1 MTPLLSTPLRVTAS
15 APRWEFD
22 RKAPNAPQ
30 TEPIQGEL
38 FSGEAL
44 EAPASALVRETIQN
58 SLDAR
63 AGAEPVRVRFTLP
76 SEAAVKGFD
85 SPWLAGLRPHLLAE
99 RNGLAR
105 RPAEQQAFSTLLV
118 EDYGTCGL
126 PGDVAQTN
134 NTAEEYRGRRNHF
147 FHFWRAI
154 GSSGKDASERGSW
167 GLGKTVLPASS
178 CINAFFGVSCEDA
191 RAPARL
197 MGMALL
203 RHHNLPGDA
212 RGQEPFTP
220 YGRFGCRLQSQ
231 GAAMPS
237 ENAAEVAEFC
247 RVFGVTRAGQPGLS
261 LVVLLPLDA
270 FTAPALTTAAM
281 VQYFFPILEGQLV
294 VEVVSGSD
302 VTVIDAGTIEA
313 CAREHE
319 RWLDA
324 HKITP
329 ATLRDTLAL
338 ARWSVAQRGDGVL
351 RLNAPS
357 QAARPRWEDGV
368 FAVEGWEAAVV
379 RFAAGEPLELA
390 VPLALVVKATASG
403 VETELPAEF
412 FVCLKKAPEDQR
424 AKTFYLRDGIT
435 ISGIR
440 ETVGK
445 GLSAFVT
452 VEGGPLAAYLR
463 LAENPAHTE
472 WAEDSGRLKGRYEN
486 HSLALRFVKN
496 SVKEIYDRLTR
507 PREGIDTDL
516 LADIFF
522 LEEDSPT
529 EPVQPG
535 PGGRGLRAQKARV
548 PVIEAPPE
556 PLRIGRRGDDIV
568 LTGEPE
574 HAAVGQRIR
583 VRLAYEVRR
592 GNPFDKWSPHDFDVA
607 GLRRRIE
614 WDGALCVSAKGCE
627 LVLAVGRPD
636 FTAVIRGLD
645 PVRDVRVEAR
655 LITDTP

>member
-1 MTPLLSTPLRVTAS
+1 MTVLPSPPRVTSS

-58 SLDAR
+58 SLDAQ
-63 AGAEPVRVRFTLP
+63 AGVEPVRVRFTLP
-76 SEAAVKGFD
+76 AEPAIRGFD
-85 SPWLAGLRPHLLAE
+85 SRWLAELRPHLLAE
-99 RNGLAR
+99 RNGLTR

-178 CINAFFGVSCEDA
+178 CINAFFGVSCEEPG
-191 RAPARL
+191 APAKL

-203 RHHNLPGDA
+203 RHHNLPGDE

-220 YGRFGCRLQSQ
+220 YGRFGCRWQPQ

-237 ENAAEVAEFC
+237 ENADEVADFC

-270 FTAPALTTAAM
+270 FTAPALITAAM

-302 VTVIDAGTIEA
+302 LTVIDAVTIEA
-313 CAREHE
+313 CARVHE

-329 ATLRDTLAL
+329 ATLHDTLAL

-351 RLNAPS
+351 WLNAPS
-357 QAARPRWEDGV
+357 QATRPRWEDGV
-368 FAVEGWEAAVV
+368 FAIEGWEAAVA
-379 RFAAGEPLELA
+379 RFSACEPLELA
-390 VPLALVVKATASG
+390 VPLALVAKGSAGEA
-403 VETELPAEF
+403 ETELAAKF
-412 FVCLKKAPEDQR
+412 FVCLKKAPDDQR

-440 ETVGK
+440 ETVGR

-463 LAENPAHTE
+463 LSENPAHTE

-486 HSLALRFVKN
+486 HALALRFVKN
-496 SVKEIYDRLTR
+496 SVKEIYDRLMR

-522 LEEDSPT
+522 LEEETLT
-529 EPVQPG
+529 EPGRLG

-548 PVIEAPPE
+548 PVIEASPE
-556 PLRIGRRGDDIV
+556 PLRIGKHDEGIV

-592 GNPFDKWSPHDFDVA
+592 GNPFDKWSAHDFDLA
-607 GLRRRIE
+607 ALRRRIE
-614 WDGALCVSAKGCE
+614 WDGAHCLSAKGCE
-627 LVLAVGRPD
+627 LVLAVERPD

-645 PVRDVRVEAR
+645 QVRDVRVEAR
-655 LITDTP
+655 LIPDSP